1 MRTLVT
7 AAATAIALTMSLAAP
22 ALADQYNGPR
32 GAGPGYVPPTQG
44 QPYDNGYGGEG
55 GEGHGDYGRGG
66 DFGRGGPGYDGGRG
80 GRYDFGRDEGRF
92 DIWERGWDRRGEGEW
107 RDHRTLNYWQLVRRI
122 EFQGYY
128 GVRGLRPARWGF
140 GWRAF
145 AYTGRGRPVM
155 IRVNP
160 YNGRVLDVRRL
171 GYAGGWGY

>member
-1 MRTLVT
+1 MRNLVT
-7 AAATAIALTMSLAAP
+7 AAAAALALTMSLAAP

-32 GAGPGYVPPTQG
+32 GTGPGYVPPTQG
-44 QPYDNGYGGEG
+44 QPYDSGYGGT
-55 GEGHGDYGRGG
+55 
-66 DFGRGGPGYDGGRG
+66 GRGGPGYDGGRG
-80 GRYDFGRDEGRF
+80 GQYDFGRDEGRF
-92 DIWERGWDRRGEGEW
+92 DGWERGWDRRGESEW

-171 GYAGGWGY
+171 GYAGGFGY